1 MIFKKQTRLL
11 CVILASSLL
20 IYGCGGGGGSSS
32 TAAQPSV
39 SGKVVDGYLKNA
51 QVFLDLNN
59 NGVLDL
65 GEPNGLTGDGGQFT
79 ITASEAQTS
88 AYPIIA
94 KVIAGQTIDMDMP
107 NQTVARDYAL
117 TSPVGR
123 TGVISPL
130 TTIVAAKTST
140 GMSLSQAEAEVKIQL
155 GASGLD
161 LFSDYVAQK
170 STDPNYAKLHNVA
183 AAVAVSLQ
191 NAQYLSGNQ
200 GFAAVLADASTRITT
215 EVTPK
220 LTQIKAAP
228 TPSDATA
235 LLAQTN
241 TVSEPPLS
249 GSNNTNNNSN
259 TKRCLGVCISVGA
272 VK

>member
-1 MIFKKQTRLL
+1 MNKY
-11 CVILASSLL
+11 SLL
-20 IYGCGGGGGSSS
+20 AILIAGGTLVACGGGGGNSS

-59 NGVLDL
+59 NGVFDL

-79 ITASEAQTS
+79 LTASEAQKS

-94 KVIAGQTIDMDMP
+94 KVIAGQTVDMDSP
-107 NQTVARDYAL
+107 NQTVTRDYML
-117 TSPVGR
+117 TSPIGR
-123 TGVISPL
+123 TGVLSPL
-130 TTIVAAKTST
+130 TTIIAAKTST
-140 GMSLSQAEAEVKIQL
+140 GMSISQAEAEVKTQL

-170 STDPNYAKLHNVA
+170 SADSNYAKLHNVA

-200 GFAAVLADASTRITT
+200 GLAAVLADASTRITT

-220 LTQIKAAP
+220 LTQIKAAS
-228 TPSDATA
+228 TPSEATA

-241 TVSEPPLS
+241 IVSEPPVS
-249 GSNNTNNNSN
+249 GSTNTNSN

-272 VK
+272 LK